1 MCIGIPMQV
10 YEMQEYSAWCAE
22 SEESAKELINMM
34 LVGEQPAGTWVLAFR
49 GSAIR
54 VMDEQEAMQ
63 VKAALTA
70 LGQTMAGDTS
80 HIDTLFAD
88 LVNREP
94 PLPEH
99 LRTQVKRHD

>member
-10 YEMQEYSAWCAE
+10 CEMQEYSAWCAVSKE
-22 SEESAKELINMM
+22 STKVLINMM
-34 LVGEQPAGTWVLAFR
+34 LVGEQPVDTWVLTFQ

-54 VMDEQEAMQ
+54 IMSELEATQMH
-63 VKAALTA
+63 AALTA
-70 LGQTMAGDTS
+70 LGQTMAGDAS
-80 HIDTLFAD
+80 QIDTLFAD

-99 LRTQVKRHD
+99 LRKQVKQHD